1 MADDVINRNNSVA
14 EENIRPIGR
23 PATDKFGEWSDS
35 MLNAE
40 NVEKDLENL
49 SPEKKE
55 KLIKEMDE
63 VIEEDL
69 K

>member
-1 MADDVINRNNSVA
+1 MADNVINRNNNVA

-23 PATDKFGEWSDS
+23 PATNKFGEWSDN

-40 NVEKDLENL
+40 DVEKDLENL
-49 SPEKKE
+49 SPEEKE
-55 KLIKEMDE
+55 KLIKELDE
-63 VIEEDL
+63 IIDEDL